1 MSRRSLILMTL
12 FVGSLALPA
21 AAQQTTQ
28 TLRVDAFG
36 PQAEAK
42 APQATPDAMVAR
54 LMSFDRNHD
63 GLVARDEL
71 PERMQPL
78 LARIEVFTTGGG
90 LDEKEIR
97 RLAENPVATPQRFV
111 VQEGHYGFGDDNG
124 FDTRL
129 HIESA
134 IEDLRLAGA
143 TRDKALEIG
152 RQFSDESKAQARAA
166 LIATVTPLLTDE
178 QLTQVVAALDL
189 KANFTLRAD
198 SDIEA
203 RLAMMKSLVQQMERQ
218 MQRRQLT
225 AAIAAFSLEPEQN
238 RQATA
243 AVEQFIA
250 RDRLSDADR
259 TALLDRMGNLLSV
272 QERDDLR
279 AALER
284 RPIIKQ
290 GALVTARVQAV
301 SF

>member
-63 GLVARDEL
+63 GLVAREEL

-78 LARIEVFTTGGG
+78 LTRIEVFTTGGG

-152 RQFSDESKAQARAA
+152 RQFSDESKAQARAE
-166 LIATVTPLLTDE
+166 LIATVTPLLTDQ

-189 KANFTLRAD
+189 KASFKQAGEVD
-198 SDIEA
+198 AA
-203 RLAMMKSLVQQMERQ
+203 RLAMMNVLVLQMERQ
-218 MQRRQLT
+218 VQRRQLT
-225 AAIAAFSLEPEQN
+225 AAIAGFSLEPEQS

-250 RDRLSDADR
+250 HDRLSDADR
-259 TALLDRMGNLLSV
+259 TALIGRMGDLLSV

-290 GALVTARVQAV
+290 AALATGSAMKV

>member
-63 GLVARDEL
+63 GLVAREEL

-78 LARIEVFTTGGG
+78 LTRIEVFTTGGG

-111 VQEGHYGFGDDNG
+111 VQAGHYGFGDDNG

-152 RQFSDESKAQARAA
+152 RQFSDESKAQARAE
-166 LIATVTPLLTDE
+166 LIATVTPLLTDQ

-189 KANFTLRAD
+189 KASFKQAGEVD
-198 SDIEA
+198 AA
-203 RLAMMKSLVQQMERQ
+203 RLAMMNVLVLQMERQ
-218 MQRRQLT
+218 VQRRQLT
-225 AAIAAFSLEPEQN
+225 AAIAGFSLEPEQS

-250 RDRLSDADR
+250 HDRLSDADR
-259 TALLDRMGNLLSV
+259 TALIGRMGDLLSV

-290 GALVTARVQAV
+290 GALVTARMQAV

>member
-12 FVGSLALPA
+12 FVGSVALPA

-28 TLRVDAFG
+28 TLRVDAFAA
-36 PQAEAK
+36 QVEAK

-78 LARIEVFTTGGG
+78 LTRIEVFTTGGG

-111 VQEGHYGFGDDNG
+111 VQAGHYGFGDDNG

-152 RQFSDESKAQARAA
+152 RQFSDESKAQARAE
-166 LIATVTPLLTDE
+166 LIATVTPLLTDQ

-189 KANFTLRAD
+189 KASFKQAGEVD
-198 SDIEA
+198 AA
-203 RLAMMKSLVQQMERQ
+203 RLAMMNALVQQMERQ
-218 MQRRQLT
+218 VQRRQLT
-225 AAIAAFSLEPEQN
+225 AAIAGFSLEPEPS

-259 TALLDRMGNLLSV
+259 TALIGRMGDLLSV

-290 GALVTARVQAV
+290 TALATGSAMKV

>member
-1 MSRRSLILMTL
+1 
-12 FVGSLALPA
+12 
-21 AAQQTTQ
+21 
-28 TLRVDAFG
+28 
-36 PQAEAK
+36 
-42 APQATPDAMVAR
+42 
-54 LMSFDRNHD
+54 
-63 GLVARDEL
+63 
-71 PERMQPL
+71 
-78 LARIEVFTTGGG
+78 
-90 LDEKEIR
+90 
-97 RLAENPVATPQRFV
+97 
-111 VQEGHYGFGDDNG
+111 
-124 FDTRL
+124 
-129 HIESA
+129 
-134 IEDLRLAGA
+134 
-143 TRDKALEIG
+143 
-152 RQFSDESKAQARAA
+152 
-166 LIATVTPLLTDE
+166 
-178 QLTQVVAALDL
+178 
-189 KANFTLRAD
+189 
-198 SDIEA
+198 
-203 RLAMMKSLVQQMERQ
+203 